1 MKTKTFNQ
9 NVKKIQIKANKSNF
23 SEEDVGG
30 ESGQK
35 SLDLFPVF
43 ILFSFLY
50 FFLNLFNYVFFFS
63 IFAFDISFLL
73 HTCTSVGIE

>member
-35 SLDLFPVF
+35 NLDLFSVF
-43 ILFSFLY
+43 ILFSFSL
-50 FFLNLFNYVFFFS
+50 FFLIFLLMFSFFLF
-63 IFAFDISFLL
+63 FAFDISFLL

>member
-50 FFLNLFNYVFFFS
+50 FFFKSFYLCFLFFYFCF
-63 IFAFDISFLL
+63 
-73 HTCTSVGIE
+73 